1 MKKKI
6 IFSIFTLGFLIFA
19 MLFLFF
25 PSKKNENLVQE
36 ETPKENSFSSNII
49 ENVEYISKDNKGNE
63 YIIRAKE
70 GEIDID
76 NNNVIY
82 LKNVSGI
89 IKLYNK
95 NEIFISSN
103 YGKYNINNFD
113 TIFSENVLINYLKN
127 EISSGYLDFSI
138 KRNSLIIS
146 KNVVYK
152 DPQNTLKSDVLEMN
166 LETKDTKLYMYE
178 QNQKISI
185 NYQN

>member
-1 MKKKI
+1 MKKKKI
-6 IFSIFTLGFLIFA
+6 LALVTLGILIFA
-19 MLFLFF
+19 VLFLVF

-36 ETPKENSFSSNII
+36 ESLIETTFSSNII

-82 LKNVSGI
+82 LKSVSGI

-166 LETKDTKLYMYE
+166 LETKDTKLYMHDK
-178 QNQKISI
+178 NQKISI